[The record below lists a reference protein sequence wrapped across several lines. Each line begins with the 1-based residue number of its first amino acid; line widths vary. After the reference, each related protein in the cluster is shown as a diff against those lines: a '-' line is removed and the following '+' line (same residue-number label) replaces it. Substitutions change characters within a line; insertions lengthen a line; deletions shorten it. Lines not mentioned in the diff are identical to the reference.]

1 MKDKVT
7 MNDVKEYVELMLTY
21 AKRATSAD
29 SVMNFRAQAYSVIM
43 FTQNYLPYDE
53 LASYWEGGES
63 GGMWARFN
71 DIAREKN
78 R

>member
-7 MNDVKEYVELMLTY
+7 MADVKEHVELMLTY

-29 SVMNFRAQAYSVIM
+29 SVMNFRAQAYAIIM
-43 FTQNYLPYDE
+43 FTQKYLPYDE
-53 LASYWEGGES
+53 LTSYWEGGNV
-63 GGMWARFN
+63 GGKWAEFN
-71 DIAREKN
+71 DIAREKS